1 MVVIIISV
9 FSSKCDCYDTLVMIN
24 EVTDFSNVRIYASD
38 NHIIPLRI
46 DS

>member
-1 MVVIIISV
+1 MGVIVVSIYSG
-9 FSSKCDCYDTLVMIN
+9 KCDVYDSLVMIN
-24 EVTDFSNVRIYASD
+24 DVTDFSNVRIYASD